1 LTAKVGEIKMINSLP
16 QVETE
21 IGVDY
26 TQLEQL
32 LAAQKWEEAD
42 EETVNLMLKITNRE
56 NPGWLDLDSL
66 TNFPCDYLKTIDRLW
81 LESSNERFGFS
92 VQKRV
97 FQEVGKD
104 YYKMGDRLGWR
115 RGGEWLYYRDLT
127 FDLSAPV
134 GHLPLIPFP
143 IWSWHPLWGFLGARS
158 AFFVLFK
165 SLGTC
170 QI

>member
-1 LTAKVGEIKMINSLP
+1 MINSLS
-16 QVETE
+16 QIDTNL
-21 IGVDY
+21 GVDCNK
-26 TQLEQL
+26 LEEL
-32 LAAQKWEEAD
+32 LASQKWEEAD
-42 EETVNLMLKITNRE
+42 EETVNLMLQITNRE

-66 TNFPCDYLKTIDRLW
+66 QNFPIEHLETIDKLW
-81 LESSNERFGFS
+81 LKYSDERFGFS

-97 FQEVGKD
+97 FEEVGKD
-104 YYKMGDRLGWR
+104 YVKLGDRLGWR

-127 FDLSAPV
+127 FDLCAPI

-165 SLGTC
+165 RLETC
-170 QI
+170 GI